1 MPPQKPEISRWE
13 STIQYIQ
20 NVPPSIF
27 YYAILALIVLLVY
40 GVIGSVYIMGL
51 DFYNAIY
58 FTVITLAT
66 VGYGDIVP
74 HTISQKIF
82 SVTLALG
89 GVGLIAYVFSIG
101 VAVVAMTLEETIS
114 GAKIR
119 RIMKSMQNHFI
130 LCGFGRVG
138 SATFKELK
146 KRKQK
151 VIIIEKDRM
160 LVEKEL
166 WEDPNILAIPGDAT
180 DEELLKDAGI
190 KRARGIIITT
200 GDDVDNLFIT
210 LTSRELNPDIWIVT
224 RASKRENIKRLYR
237 AGANRVISPEI
248 SGGEDIYFAAMEPTM
263 VKITVKH
270 EVKDIEREAD
280 IIIRNGCT
288 IEDIEYHLLEFK
300 RPLIRKVEVSERSQL
315 EKFLKSLE
323 EDVHRRS
330 SLERIYESVS
340 GIHSHWIS
348 GPDKKSIDK
357 VVKEL
362 EEEGLLLGVNLSEDE
377 IKEVARKHGHLV
389 EVIIKPEIRIVE
401 NHGVEDI
408 KKEAEI
414 IIGNGCTLE
423 DIEYYLPGFKEPL
436 RREIGVDN
444 IEDVERFIEL
454 LEKNPSR
461 YEALDRLYT
470 LSGGG
475 VHSHRVS
482 GPDPKNLEKV
492 ENELKNCGFLI
503 GVNLSQKEIKE
514 IIQRSG
520 RIAQILVK
528 HDVGVLDDKKIIIKN
543 GGRILDSTHYLPGVR
558 QTVTRKLNIKNS
570 EDLKRCEEELENP
583 DAKRSLIALYKISR
597 NIHSHT
603 IAAPDVKIIK
613 KIESK
618 LKAKG
623 LLLGVNLS
631 EDEIWD
637 IIEKEMVEKF
647 CID

>member
-1 MPPQKPEISRWE
+1 
-13 STIQYIQ
+13 
-20 NVPPSIF
+20 
-27 YYAILALIVLLVY
+27 
-40 GVIGSVYIMGL
+40 
-51 DFYNAIY
+51 
-58 FTVITLAT
+58 
-66 VGYGDIVP
+66 
-74 HTISQKIF
+74 
-82 SVTLALG
+82 
-89 GVGLIAYVFSIG
+89 
-101 VAVVAMTLEETIS
+101 MTLEETVS

-119 RIMKSMQNHFI
+119 RMMKAMENHFI

-138 SATFKELK
+138 SATFKELR
-146 KRKQK
+146 KRKHK
-151 VIIIEKDRM
+151 VIIIEKDRT

-210 LTSRELNPDIWIVT
+210 LTSRELNPDVWIVT

-270 EVKDIEREAD
+270 EVKDIERETE

-288 IEDIEYHLLEFK
+288 IEDIEYHLPEFK
-300 RPLIRKVEVSERSQL
+300 RPLIRKVEVSERKQL

-323 EDVHRRS
+323 EDAHRRS

-348 GPDKKSIDK
+348 GPDKKTLDR

-362 EEEGLLLGVNLSEDE
+362 EEEGLLLGVNLSEEE
-377 IKEVARKHGHLV
+377 IKKVARKHGRLV
-389 EVIIKPEIRIVE
+389 EVIIKPEMTIVE

-408 KKEAEI
+408 EKEAEI
-414 IIGNGCTLE
+414 IIRNGCTLE
-423 DIEYYLPGFKEPL
+423 DIEYYLPGFREPL
-436 RREIGVDN
+436 KREIHVDN
-444 IEDVERFIEL
+444 IEDMKRFVEAL
-454 LEKNPSR
+454 NKNPSR

-482 GPDPKNLEKV
+482 GPDTKSLERV
-492 ENELKNCGFLI
+492 EDELKRCGFLL
-503 GVNLSQKEIKE
+503 GVNLSQKEIKDL
-514 IIQRSG
+514 IQRSG
-520 RIAQILVK
+520 RVVQILVK
-528 HDVGVLDDKKIIIKN
+528 HDVGVIDDKRIIVEN
-543 GGRILDSTHYLPGVR
+543 GGRLLDSSHYLPGVR
-558 QTVTRKLNIKNS
+558 QIVTRKLNIRS
-570 EDLKRCEEELENP
+570 FEDLKDCEKELENP
-583 DAKRSLIALYKISR
+583 DARRSLTALYKISR

-603 IAAPDVKIIK
+603 VAAPDVKIIK
-613 KIESK
+613 KIETE
-618 LKAKG
+618 LEREG

-631 EDEIWD
+631 EDEVWD